1 MANRIRLPTLVVFL
15 FLEKSMEHDKGPS
28 ATLRRLL
35 KGPQF
40 LIMPC
45 CYDALTARL
54 IQDEGFPLTFMSGF
68 SVSAT
73 RLGLP
78 DTGMISYG
86 EMADQLRNICS
97 IARIPVIADGD
108 TGYGNAVNVKRT
120 VHGYIQAGAAGIMI
134 EDQRGPKRCGHTSG
148 KEVVDRDT
156 AIARVRAAMEARN
169 EANAAGKDIVIM
181 ARTDA
186 RATHGLGEAIE
197 RAKIFSDMGAD
208 ILFVEAPC
216 SVEEMEAI
224 CREAGGCQMANMV
237 EHGKTPVLPPARLEE
252 LGYKIAA
259 YPLTL
264 LSASLYAMKRALSA
278 LKKGDSFDDLMDFKD
293 LQTIVGFS
301 EYDETLTRLEG
312 NLCHEI
318 GSGQKKD

>member
-1 MANRIRLPTLVVFL
+1 M
-15 FLEKSMEHDKGPS
+15 EQDKSTS
-28 ATLRRLL
+28 AALRGLL

-45 CYDALTARL
+45 CYDGLTAKI
-54 IQDEGFPLTFMSGF
+54 IQEAGFSLTFMSGF
-68 SVSAT
+68 AASAA

-78 DTGMISYG
+78 DTGLISYG
-86 EMADQLRNICS
+86 EMADQLRDICS
-97 IARIPVIADGD
+97 IAHIPVLADGD

-134 EDQRGPKRCGHTSG
+134 EDQKSPKRCGHTFG
-148 KEVVDRDT
+148 KEVVDRET
-156 AIARVRAAMEARN
+156 SIKRMKATMEARK
-169 EANAAGKDIVIM
+169 EANTEGKDIVVI

-216 SVEEMEAI
+216 SEEEMATI
-224 CREAGGCQMANMV
+224 CRDAGGCQMANMV
-237 EHGKTPVLPPARLEE
+237 EYGKTPVLPPQRLEE

-264 LSASLYAMKRALSA
+264 LSASLYAMKKALTA
-278 LKKGDSFDDLMDFKD
+278 LRKGESFSDLLDFKD
-293 LQTIVGFS
+293 LQTLLGFS
-301 EYDETLTRLEG
+301 EYDETLSRLEG
-312 NLCHEI
+312 SL
-318 GSGQKKD
+318 KRR

>member
-1 MANRIRLPTLVVFL
+1 MEQDKSAPAN
-15 FLEKSMEHDKGPS
+15 
-28 ATLRRLL
+28 LRRLL

-45 CYDALTARL
+45 CYDALTATL
-54 IQDEGFPLTFMSGF
+54 IQQAGFSLTFMSGF
-68 SVSAT
+68 AVSAA

-78 DTGMISYG
+78 DTGLISYG
-86 EMADQLRNICS
+86 EMADQLRNICG

-108 TGYGNAVNVKRT
+108 TGYGNSVNVKRT

-134 EDQRGPKRCGHTSG
+134 EDQKSPKRCGHTSG

-156 AIARVRAAMEARN
+156 AIKRMRAAMEAKK
-169 EANAAGKDIVIM
+169 EANAEGKDIVIM

-197 RAKIFSDMGAD
+197 RAKIFAEMGAD

-216 SVEEMEAI
+216 SEDEMAAI
-224 CREAGGCQMANMV
+224 SRDVGGIQMANMV
-237 EHGKTPVLPPARLEE
+237 EHGKTPLLPPKRLEE
-252 LGYKIAA
+252 LGYRIAA

-264 LSASLYAMKRALSA
+264 LSASLYAMKKALSA
-278 LKKGDSFDDLMDFKD
+278 LENGEAFNEILDFND
-293 LQTIVGFS
+293 LQSFLGFP
-301 EYDETLTRLEG
+301 EYDETLNRLEG
-312 NLCHEI
+312 EVADTQQTSFN
-318 GSGQKKD
+318 QMNK